1 MKTTLLFAATFLLA
15 IAGYSQ
21 TGRPSFGVRA
31 GVNFQNLNG
40 KQGNGDQLENDLKVG
55 FNAGVNAELPV
66 APDFYLQPG
75 ILFSTKGARQN
86 NAFGNEDA
94 KIKLSYIE
102 VPVNLLYKPLL
113 GEGRLLLGFGP
124 YIAYGI
130 GGKYEIGDVSRDIK
144 WENEISGAQTV
155 DPYFKRLD
163 AGANLLFGYELSSK
177 LSAQLNAQ
185 LGLLKIN
192 PRITGQDDEST
203 TKNTGF
209 GVSVGYR
216 F

>member
-21 TGRPSFGVRA
+21 AGRPSFGVRA
-31 GVNFQNLNG
+31 GINFQNLNG
-40 KQGNGDQLENDLKVG
+40 KQGDGDQLKNDLKPG
-55 FNAGVNAELPV
+55 FNVGVNAELPV

-75 ILFSTKGARQN
+75 LLFSTKGARQD

-94 KIKLSYIE
+94 KIKLSYLE

-113 GEGRLLLGFGP
+113 GQGRLLLGFGP
-124 YIAYGI
+124 YIAYAI
-130 GGKYEIGDVSRDIK
+130 GGEYELGDASTDIK
-144 WENEISGAQTV
+144 WANEISGAQAM

-192 PRITGQDDEST
+192 PRIMGQDNEST